1 MWRGLWN
8 GQEVAMRH
16 VRKSVFIVA
25 AMVAFTLSAGAARAE
40 LLIRVD
46 QSTQRM
52 VVAVDGALL
61 HEWPVST
68 GRPGFE
74 TPTGAFRPNRMDADH
89 YSQEYDQAPMPYAVF
104 FDLKGH
110 AIHGSFEPIGRPA
123 ASHGCVRLEPANA
136 AKLFALI
143 AQQKM
148 ANTRVEISGDVKVAL
163 RNFKA
168 TVTAKGSGQ
177 PVRVPND
184 EVQVLGPDGSQ
195 LTLSARASRN
205 LLYGLY

>member
-1 MWRGLWN
+1 
-8 GQEVAMRH
+8 
-16 VRKSVFIVA
+16 
-25 AMVAFTLSAGAARAE
+25 MVAVTLSVGAARAE

-52 VVAVDGALL
+52 AVVVDGAQVY
-61 HEWPVST
+61 EWPVST

-110 AIHGSFEPIGRPA
+110 AIHGSFDPIGRPA
-123 ASHGCVRLEPANA
+123 ASHGCVRLAPTNA

-148 ANTRVEISGDVKVAL
+148 ANTRVEISGDVKIAL
-163 RNFKA
+163 RNHKA
-168 TVTAKGSGQ
+168 TVTAQASGQ
-177 PVRVPND
+177 PAPVLNGEVRVMAS
-184 EVQVLGPDGSQ
+184 DGTQ
-195 LTLSARASRN
+195 ITLNPRASQT